1 MPDGFSWGAF
11 VFTGV
16 WALWNRM
23 WIVGA
28 IVAAILLLGTVLPP
42 ALQFLLML
50 AVNILMGLHAN
61 DLLGWSL
68 ARRGY
73 SEIALGNGNSLEE
86 AELLFYADGLSIPS
100 LPAPMSRHLMRL
112 ASLAQKVECHEGG
125 DYRLWLRQP
134 ALCPESL

>member
-1 MPDGFSWGAF
+1 MTTYAIYAMPSDRNAADAIFVPDAFSWGGF
-11 VFTGV
+11 IFNGF

-42 ALQFLLML
+42 VLQFLVNL
-50 AVNILMGLHAN
+50 AVGVLMGLHGN

-73 SEIALGNGNSLEE
+73 SEIGLSNGSSLEE
-86 AELLFYADGLSIPS
+86 AELRYYADGVSAPS
-100 LPAPMSRHLMRL
+100 LPAPVF
-112 ASLAQKVECHEGG
+112 KEF
-125 DYRLWLRQP
+125 D
-134 ALCPESL
+134 ALGLFGAKS